1 MNFIRDTMKITVE
14 NTNCDYT
21 NTYLINE
28 LATSYI
34 NFTFEFEKIVSRQSK
49 KSIQKNF
56 ITKIKAEL
64 KKYNWIIISDIQL
77 EIYWYLNATER
88 QETDKIGDLD
98 NITKPLIDS
107 FIGFDGIIVDDSQIA
122 SINTLWMSR
131 NDLIEDNI
139 VKIKFTFNND
149 YSLKK
154 ENLIF
159 ALYSPPMCTPVN
171 VNLIEKDKLKH
182 IIKLLEYKS
191 SLSAFAKTFKK
202 NGANID
208 RYLLVSEWNFH
219 RTRLSGFPNSMI
231 YTLDKLKELAG

>member
-1 MNFIRDTMKITVE
+1 MKITVD
-14 NTNCDYT
+14 NTNCDFEK
-21 NTYLINE
+21 TYLINE
-28 LATSYI
+28 LATSHI
-34 NFTFEFEKIVSRQSK
+34 SFTFEFEKIVSRQSK
-49 KSIQKNF
+49 KLVQENFVANIKN
-56 ITKIKAEL
+56 EL
-64 KKYNWIIISDIQL
+64 KKYNWIIVSDIQL
-77 EIYWYLNATER
+77 EIYWYLNAVER

-131 NDLIEDNI
+131 NDLIEDNV

-159 ALYSPPMCTPVN
+159 VLYSPPMCTPMN
-171 VNLIEKDKLKH
+171 IDLNNKEHLNHMLKFFDYKSNLIDLTK
-182 IIKLLEYKS
+182 IIKEK
-191 SLSAFAKTFKK
+191 
-202 NGANID
+202 GANFD
-208 RYLLVSEWNFH
+208 RYLLVSEWHFH

-231 YTLDKLKELAG
+231 YTIQKLQELAEQ